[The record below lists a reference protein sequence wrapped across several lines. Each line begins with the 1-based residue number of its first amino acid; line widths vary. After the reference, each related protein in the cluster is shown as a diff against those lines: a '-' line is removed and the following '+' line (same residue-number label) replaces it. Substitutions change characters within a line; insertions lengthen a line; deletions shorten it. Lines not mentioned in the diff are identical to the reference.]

1 MDNMSDSMEKKSFF
15 TMAAYAAEGMSDQEI
30 VNHLETSIAK
40 YRQAE
45 ANKKDKEEMDAIF
58 SEISVLSYINV
69 VRIIDLKAS
78 EVIADMKDV
87 ENVVK
92 LIKPNKS

>member
-1 MDNMSDSMEKKSFF
+1 MSDSMEKKSFF

>member
-1 MDNMSDSMEKKSFF
+1 MPKTEPIPC
-15 TMAAYAAEGMSDQEI
+15 T
-30 VNHLETSIAK
+30 
-40 YRQAE
+40 
-45 ANKKDKEEMDAIF
+45 KEEMDAIF